1 MKRAP
6 EKLARSDL
14 ERLVRERGLL
24 HEDFVDTAE
33 VLQEVAP
40 VLSQQGLRRELET
53 ASQQA
58 EELRQLNE
66 LLEAALAKYTDLEI
80 VEVGLARD
88 WLQLAGMAY
97 KELGKGLQDVMDKA
111 LPLPEPSRVE
121 AWVTGTVFEGG
132 DMDPQMND
140 SSL

>member
-1 MKRAP
+1 MRLDHLIKKLVSPEVKRAP

-58 EELRQLNE
+58 EKLRQSNE
-66 LLEAALAKYTDLEI
+66 LLEAALAKNTDLES
-80 VEVGLARD
+80 VRACRF
-88 WLQLAGMAY
+88 
-97 KELGKGLQDVMDKA
+97 
-111 LPLPEPSRVE
+111 P
-121 AWVTGTVFEGG
+121 T
-132 DMDPQMND
+132 
-140 SSL
+140 